1 MCEFLTFAPASGG
14 VPAPERAVAT
24 HADKQLHVELF
35 DSAHSG
41 HQHPGRP
48 QVYSLTS
55 GGCSCGLLP
64 DSSDSGDSDRGEARL
79 RQKAAKLHWTHAKT
93 ERAVTD
99 LRLSSAA
106 HSDGS
111 ATERAARAYLAGIA
125 EVSGSLSL
133 IVHSHR
139 GSFATEKF
147 VVVRE
152 AKLTAAQLR
161 SCSTPLERDVRYV
174 VRP

>member
-14 VPAPERAVAT
+14 VPAPERAVAI
-24 HADKQLHVELF
+24 HAEKQLHVERF
-35 DSAHSG
+35 DTSQSG
-41 HQHPGRP
+41 HQHPGMP
-48 QVYSLTS
+48 HVYSLTS

-64 DSSDSGDSDRGEARL
+64 DSLDSGNNDRGEGRL

-99 LRLSSAA
+99 LRLSSAV

-111 ATERAARAYLAGIA
+111 ATERAARTYLADVA
-125 EVSGSLSL
+125 DASGGLSL

-147 VVVRE
+147 IVVRE

-161 SCSTPLERDVRYV
+161 STETPIERDVRYV